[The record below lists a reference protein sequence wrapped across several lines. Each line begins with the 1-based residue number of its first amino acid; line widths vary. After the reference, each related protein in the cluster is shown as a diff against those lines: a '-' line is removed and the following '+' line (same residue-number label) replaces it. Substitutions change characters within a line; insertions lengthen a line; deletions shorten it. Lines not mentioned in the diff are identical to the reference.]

1 MSQLVLDAQIDDSIL
16 RFDEHGLIP
25 AIIQDVQTGQVLM
38 LAYMNR
44 ESLKISLSTGETC
57 FYSRSRK
64 KLWHKG
70 AKSGNTQSIRSAFY
84 DCDEDTLLFQ
94 VVPAGPA
101 CHTGEV
107 SCFIGKEDLEREQTP
122 WLTTGDRGQRP
133 TDILQLLE
141 QRVAQRAKTM
151 PEGSYTT
158 YLFTKG
164 IDKILKKVGEETAEV
179 IIGAKN
185 RDASEVQYEVAD
197 LIYHLL
203 VMLREQEISLDA
215 ILHELQR
222 RYFEER

>member
-57 FYSRSRK
+57 FIVDPERSFGIKVQNPGILNPFAPLFTIAMKIHCFFKWCLQVR
-64 KLWHKG
+64 LAIRGSFLFYWKG
-70 AKSGNTQSIRSAFY
+70 RLGTRTNTMV
-84 DCDEDTLLFQ
+84 DD
-94 VVPAGPA
+94 
-101 CHTGEV
+101 
-107 SCFIGKEDLEREQTP
+107 
-122 WLTTGDRGQRP
+122 GDRGQRP